1 MEGFRVQQAS
11 RNKKS
16 NVMHSKNKKAMT
28 NLEREHV
35 TRIKEMGCII
45 CNGGGPSEAHEIE
58 QGQWF
63 TSLPLCS
70 DCHRGAIN
78 GIHGQKRMWNILKL
92 DELKA
97 LNLVLQKIF
106 EER

>member
-1 MEGFRVQQAS
+1 
-11 RNKKS
+11 
-16 NVMHSKNKKAMT
+16 MT

-70 DCHRGAIN
+70 DCHRGVQN

-97 LNLVLQKIF
+97 LNLTLQKIF

>member
-1 MEGFRVQQAS
+1 
-11 RNKKS
+11 
-16 NVMHSKNKKAMT
+16 MHSKNKKSMT

-35 TRIKEMGCII
+35 GRIKEMACIV
-45 CNGGGPSEAHEIE
+45 CEQSGPSEAHEIN
-58 QGQWF
+58 QGEWF

-70 DCHRGAIN
+70 DCHRGVQN

-97 LNLVLQKIF
+97 LNLTLQKIF

>member
-1 MEGFRVQQAS
+1 
-11 RNKKS
+11 
-16 NVMHSKNKKAMT
+16 MHSKNKKSMT

-45 CNGGGPSEAHEIE
+45 CNRGGPSEAHEIE

-70 DCHRGAIN
+70 DCHRGVQN

-97 LNLVLQKIF
+97 LNLTLQKIF